1 MSETLQRGLAVQIAE
16 VLRERLLAGHLRPGT
31 RINEVVL
38 ARELGTSR
46 GPLREAVRQLV
57 SEGLLVH
64 NPNRG
69 ATVFAAEPDDVE
81 ALFELRTALETAS
94 ARLAAERRS
103 DKDVAALR
111 SACARARKTIQGGR
125 RFVYR
130 LDLDFHRTLTDTARS
145 PRIAEQL
152 WRVQQQVILLR
163 SPLEVPPTH
172 TSNSLDDH
180 EEIAA
185 AVAEGDGERA
195 AALMRLHLDRVRVQ
209 MAASPALTAPVSA
222 GGTAPL
228 PASVIAPLPASGSPT
243 TDG

>member
-1 MSETLQRGLAVQIAE
+1 MSGTLQRGLAVQIAE
-16 VLRERLLAGHLRPGT
+16 VLRERLLGGHLRPGT

-69 ATVFAAEPDDVE
+69 ATVFAAGPDDVR

-94 ARLAAERRS
+94 ARLAAERRD

-125 RFVYR
+125 RFVHR
-130 LDLDFHRTLTDTARS
+130 LDLDFHRTLTETARS
-145 PRIAEQL
+145 PRVAEQL
-152 WRVQQQVILLR
+152 WRVQQQIILLR
-163 SPLEVPPTH
+163 SPMDVPAAH
-172 TSNSLDDH
+172 TADSLDAH
-180 EEIAA
+180 EEITA
-185 AVAEGDGERA
+185 AVADGDGDRA
-195 AALMRLHLDRVRVQ
+195 TALMDLHLGRVLAH
-209 MAASPALTAPVSA
+209 MTASLT
-222 GGTAPL
+222 
-228 PASVIAPLPASGSPT
+228 GS
-243 TDG
+243 

>member
-16 VLRERLLAGHLRPGT
+16 VLRERLLSGRLGPGT

-64 NPNRG
+64 TPNRG
-69 ATVFAAEPDDVE
+69 ATVFAADPDDVA
-81 ALFELRTALETAS
+81 ALFELRTALETES
-94 ARLAAERRS
+94 ARLAAERRD
-103 DKDVAALR
+103 DKDVAALH

-125 RFVYR
+125 RLVHR

-145 PRIAEQL
+145 PRVAEQL
-152 WRVQQQVILLR
+152 WRVQQQIILLR
-163 SPLEVPPTH
+163 SPLDVPPAH
-172 TSNSLDDH
+172 TADSLDDH

-185 AVAEGDGERA
+185 AVADGDGERA

-209 MAASPALTAPVSA
+209 MAASAAERSAAADRAATVSA
-222 GGTAPL
+222 P
-228 PASVIAPLPASGSPT
+228 GSPA
-243 TDG
+243 GG

>member
-1 MSETLQRGLAVQIAE
+1 MSTTLQRGLAVQIAE
-16 VLRERLLAGHLRPGT
+16 VLRERLLGGHLRPGT

-69 ATVFAAEPDDVE
+69 ATVFAAGPDDVR

-94 ARLAAERRS
+94 ARLAAERRD

-125 RFVYR
+125 RFVHR

-145 PRIAEQL
+145 PRVAEQL
-152 WRVQQQVILLR
+152 WRVQQQIILLR
-163 SPLEVPPTH
+163 SPMDVPAAH
-172 TSNSLDDH
+172 TADSLDDH
-180 EEIAA
+180 EEITA
-185 AVAEGDGERA
+185 AVADGDGDRA
-195 AALMRLHLDRVRVQ
+195 TALMHLHLGRVLAH
-209 MAASPALTAPVSA
+209 MTASLTA
-222 GGTAPL
+222 G
-228 PASVIAPLPASGSPT
+228 
-243 TDG
+243 

>member
-16 VLRERLLAGHLRPGT
+16 LLRERLLSGSIRPGT

-64 NPNRG
+64 TPNRG
-69 ATVFAAEPDDVE
+69 ATVFSADADDVA
-81 ALFELRTALETAS
+81 ALFELRMALEAAS
-94 ARLAAERRS
+94 ARLAAERR
-103 DKDVAALR
+103 DDRDVTALH

-125 RFVYR
+125 RLVHR

-152 WRVQQQVILLR
+152 WRVQQQIILLR
-163 SPLEVPPTH
+163 SPLDVPPAH
-172 TSNSLDDH
+172 TARSLDDH

-185 AVAEGDGERA
+185 AVAEGEGERA
-195 AALMRLHLDRVRVQ
+195 AALMNLHLDRVRVQ
-209 MAASPALTAPVSA
+209 MTASA
-222 GGTAPL
+222 GT
-228 PASVIAPLPASGSPT
+228 PAVG
-243 TDG
+243 